1 MLSAMSADTPRT
13 AAELGLMRG
22 SPPPPDKRVTF
33 WNWETPPFNRWS
45 FQHVAACVP
54 TARVW
59 RGDGP
64 VSRFERRP
72 VRLDDLTLETVAG
85 GQVTVADVLR
95 RTCTD
100 GFLVLHEGCIVAEEY
115 FNGMTP
121 AGRHLLMSVSKS
133 IIGMLAGI
141 VIGRGALSADDL
153 VTDVVTELRGT
164 SFEQA
169 TVRHLLDMRT
179 GTRFSEDYDDP
190 QSDVCRS
197 ERVADW
203 APLLPG
209 EESSGLYG
217 YVPSLGNARD
227 HGGAFEYRSIL
238 TDVLGWVLARAAGES
253 LPELLSSALWAPL
266 GAEEDAD
273 MTVDRHG
280 CPWVDGGICVT
291 LRDLA
296 RLGQM
301 HLQDGWLNG
310 RQIVPAEWVRDTRV
324 GGADS
329 RAAFAA
335 SAWGAALP
343 AAFYRN
349 QFWVIRPED
358 GVYAGWGIHG
368 QFLYVDVPARVVIAE
383 LSTLP
388 RALDREVW
396 ADQVAALDA
405 IAAAL

>member
-1 MLSAMSADTPRT
+1 M
-13 AAELGLMRG
+13 
-22 SPPPPDKRVTF
+22 
-33 WNWETPPFNRWS
+33 
-45 FQHVAACVP
+45 
-54 TARVW
+54 
-59 RGDGP
+59 
-64 VSRFERRP
+64 
-72 VRLDDLTLETVAG
+72 
-85 GQVTVADVLR
+85 
-95 RTCTD
+95 
-100 GFLVLHEGCIVAEEY
+100 
-115 FNGMTP
+115 
-121 AGRHLLMSVSKS
+121 
-133 IIGMLAGI
+133 
-141 VIGRGALSADDL
+141 
-153 VTDVVTELRGT
+153 
-164 SFEQA
+164 
-169 TVRHLLDMRT
+169 
-179 GTRFSEDYDDP
+179 
-190 QSDVCRS
+190 
-197 ERVADW
+197 
-203 APLLPG
+203 
-209 EESSGLYG
+209 
-217 YVPSLGNARD
+217 
-227 HGGAFEYRSIL
+227 
-238 TDVLGWVLARAAGES
+238 LGWVLARAADES

-310 RQIVPAEWVRDTRV
+310 RQIVPAEWVRDTRT
-324 GGADS
+324 GGDDS

-335 SAWGAALP
+335 SAWGATLP

-368 QFLYVDVPARVVIAE
+368 QFLYVNVPARVVIAK

-388 RALDREVW
+388 RALDREIW

>member
-1 MLSAMSADTPRT
+1 MTTDTPRT
-13 AAELGLMRG
+13 AAELGLMDG
-22 SPPPPDKRVTF
+22 SPPPPGKRVTF

-45 FQHVAACVP
+45 FLHVPAFVR

-59 RGDGP
+59 RGVGP
-64 VSRFERRP
+64 ASSFERKL
-72 VRLDDLTLETVAG
+72 VRLDDLTFETAAG
-85 GQVTVADVLR
+85 DQVTIAEVLQ

-100 GFLVLHEGCIVAEEY
+100 GFMVLHEGRIVAEEY

-121 AGRHLLMSVSKS
+121 ATRHLLMSVSKS

-141 VIGRGALSADDL
+141 VVGRGALSAGDL

-164 SFEQA
+164 SFAQA

-203 APLLPG
+203 APLLSG

-217 YVPSLGNARD
+217 YVPSLVNARE

-238 TDVLGWVLARAAGES
+238 TDVLGWVLARATGES

-301 HLQDGWLNG
+301 HLQDGRLG
-310 RQIVPAEWVRDTRV
+310 DRQIVPAGWVHDTRT
-324 GGADS
+324 GGDDS
-329 RAAFAA
+329 REAFAA
-335 SAWGAALP
+335 STWGTTLP
-343 AAFYRN
+343 DAFYRN
-349 QFWVIRPED
+349 QFWVVRPED
-358 GVYAGWGIHG
+358 GVYTGWGIHG
-368 QFLYVDVPARVVIAE
+368 QFLYVNVPARVVIAK

-388 RALDREVW
+388 RALDRDIW

>member
-1 MLSAMSADTPRT
+1 M
-13 AAELGLMRG
+13 
-22 SPPPPDKRVTF
+22 
-33 WNWETPPFNRWS
+33 
-45 FQHVAACVP
+45 
-54 TARVW
+54 
-59 RGDGP
+59 
-64 VSRFERRP
+64 
-72 VRLDDLTLETVAG
+72 
-85 GQVTVADVLR
+85 LR

-100 GFLVLHEGCIVAEEY
+100 GFLVLHEGRIVAEEY

-121 AGRHLLMSVSKS
+121 ATRHLLMSVSKS

-203 APLLPG
+203 GPLLPG

-217 YVPSLGNARD
+217 YVPTLGNARD

-238 TDVLGWVLARAAGES
+238 TDVLGWVLARASGQS

-296 RLGQM
+296 RLGQL
-301 HLQDGWLNG
+301 HLQDGWLDG
-310 RQIVPAEWVRDTRV
+310 RQIVPAEWVRDTRT

-329 RAAFAA
+329 R
-335 SAWGAALP
+335 
-343 AAFYRN
+343 
-349 QFWVIRPED
+349 D
-358 GVYAGWGIHG
+358 GVRGE
-368 QFLYVDVPARVVIAE
+368 RVGRDAPGRLLPQPV
-383 LSTLP
+383 LGRPPRGRCVHRMGHP
-388 RALDREVW
+388 RAVPLHRRARPRGDR
-396 ADQVAALDA
+396 QALH
-405 IAAAL
+405 AAAGARPGGLGGPGGGAGRDRGVALTAVTT